1 MSLTIVSPVQSLSI
15 DPVNHQVLELL
26 GMALE
31 ATTAG
36 GPKMSDEEWKNMLK
50 SMTEKYS
57 SNTLTLRK
65 VRSESGLTCPRTLF
79 QRMI

>member
-1 MSLTIVSPVQSLSI
+1 MQSLSI

-57 SNTLTLRK
+57 SNSSHSQKGKERERPD
-65 VRSESGLTCPRTLF
+65 VPSDIIPEDD
-79 QRMI
+79 MNVE